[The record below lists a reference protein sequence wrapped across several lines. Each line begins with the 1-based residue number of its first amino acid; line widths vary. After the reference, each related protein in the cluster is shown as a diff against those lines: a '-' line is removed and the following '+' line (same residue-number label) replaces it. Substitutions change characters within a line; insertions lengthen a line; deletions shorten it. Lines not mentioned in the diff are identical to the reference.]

1 MKRITTEKKGVCL
14 EDLDYDEPVAKRV
27 LGNSAF
33 MQKLP
38 RYVDIDQIVAL
49 VGQAQAFKTA
59 AAKTTPIEQK
69 RFLNDGL
76 FLNK

>member
-1 MKRITTEKKGVCL
+1 
-14 EDLDYDEPVAKRV
+14 
-27 LGNSAF
+27 

-76 FLNK
+76 FLNKWPSIKIKECELFPTDKANILEKLFG